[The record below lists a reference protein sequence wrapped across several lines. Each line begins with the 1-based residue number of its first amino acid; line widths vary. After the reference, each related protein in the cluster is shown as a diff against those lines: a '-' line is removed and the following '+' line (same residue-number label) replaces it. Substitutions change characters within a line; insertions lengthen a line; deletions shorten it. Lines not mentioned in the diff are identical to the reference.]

1 MEFVLSVEG
10 APRALH
16 PIVRDD
22 VYRIGSEAIRNS
34 FLHSGASMIVLH
46 LTYGND
52 LVVRLSD
59 DGKGLDLTGPTGHS
73 GSGLAEMQELATGI
87 GGHFRLFSRENS
99 GTEIELR
106 VPGRIAYADFI
117 RYDRLSRVRNLLK
130 SLKGADHQ

>member
-1 MEFVLSVEG
+1 
-10 APRALH
+10 LH

-22 VYRIGSEAIRNS
+22 VYRIGSEAMRNS
-34 FLHSGASMIVLH
+34 SLHSGAARMVLH

-59 DGKGLDLTGPTGHS
+59 DGKGLQPSLTGSTGGDS
-73 GSGLAEMQELATGI
+73 SGLAEMQELATGI

-106 VPGRIAYADFI
+106 VPGRIAYVDFI
-117 RYDRLSRVRNLLK
+117 RHDRLSRVRSLLK
-130 SLKGADHQ
+130 RWKGADHQ